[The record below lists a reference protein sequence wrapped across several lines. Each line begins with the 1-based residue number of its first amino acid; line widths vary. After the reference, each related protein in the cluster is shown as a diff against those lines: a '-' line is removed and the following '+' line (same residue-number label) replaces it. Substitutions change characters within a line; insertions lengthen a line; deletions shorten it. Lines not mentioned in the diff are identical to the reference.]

1 MAGVM
6 ERTLGILEL
15 LAREAEGLPLAV
27 IAERLDMPRS
37 AAHRLLTDLARY
49 GYVRQIRDQG
59 DYMLTTKLVSLGL
72 GFLGE
77 MGILDAA
84 QPLLDRLAERSG
96 ELVRL
101 AVVDGRSLTWVAKAQ
116 GATRGLRYDPDMGAV
131 AKLSCSSSGLAWLST
146 LSDEAALEL
155 VAEQGFGNVEEYG
168 PNAPTTV
175 AALLEALR
183 KTRERGFSLTLETFA
198 PGMNAIAAPVRRGD
212 QATLGTLSIAGPSIR
227 FSEEHMR
234 ALGDELLEVADELA
248 ASTSASNLLR
258 AGRPST
264 ASQL

>member
-15 LAREAEGLPLAV
+15 LAREADGLPLAT

-37 AAHRLLTDLARY
+37 GAHRLLGDLVRY
-49 GYVRQIRDQG
+49 GYVRQVKDQG

-77 MGILDAA
+77 IGILDAA
-84 QPLLDRLAERSG
+84 QPLIDRLAESSG

-101 AVVDGRSLTWVAKAQ
+101 AVIDGKRLTWVAKAQ
-116 GATRGLRYDPDMGAV
+116 GAKGGLRYDPDMGAV
-131 AKLSCSSSGLAWLST
+131 ARLSCSASGQAWLST

-155 VAEQGFGNVEEYG
+155 VAEQGFGQVDEYG
-168 PNAPTTV
+168 PNAPVSVT
-175 AALLEALR
+175 ALLEALR
-183 KTRERGFSLTLETFA
+183 VTRERGFSVVQETFS
-198 PGMNAIAAPVRRGD
+198 PGMNAIAAPVRRGE
-212 QATLGTLSIAGPSIR
+212 QAALGTISIAGPSIR
-227 FSEEHMR
+227 FAEEKML
-234 ALGDELLEVADELA
+234 ALGNELLGIADELA
-248 ASTSASNLLR
+248 ASASASGMLR
-258 AGRPST
+258 AGKPST

>member
-15 LAREAEGLPLAV
+15 LAQEAEGLPLAI
-27 IAERLDMPRS
+27 IAERVGMPRS
-37 AAHRLLTDLARY
+37 AAHRLLSDLARY
-49 GYVRQIRDQG
+49 GYVRQVRDQG
-59 DYMLTTKLVSLGL
+59 DYMLTTKLTSMGL

-84 QPLLDRLAERSG
+84 QPLIDRLAEISG

-101 AVVDGRSLTWVAKAQ
+101 SVVDGRRLTWVAKAQ

-131 AKLSCSSSGLAWLST
+131 AKLSCSASGLAWLST

-155 VAEQGFGNVEEYG
+155 VAEQGFGNEEEYG

-175 AALLEALR
+175 TELLEALKQAR
-183 KTRERGFSLTLETFA
+183 DRGFSSTVETFS
-198 PGMNAIAAPVRRGD
+198 PGMNAMAAPVYRVGH
-212 QATLGTLSIAGPSIR
+212 TTIGTISIAGPSIR
-227 FSEEHMR
+227 FTEARMAS
-234 ALGDELLEVADELA
+234 LGNILVEVADELA

-258 AGRPST
+258 VGRPTT

>member
-15 LAREAEGLPLAV
+15 LAREGEGLPLAA
-27 IAERLDMPRS
+27 IAERLGMPRS
-37 AAHRLLTDLARY
+37 AAHRLLSDLVRY
-49 GYVRQIRDQG
+49 GYVRQVRDQG
-59 DYMLTTKLVSLGL
+59 DYMLTTKLTSLGL

-84 QPLLDRLAERSG
+84 QPLLDRLAEISG

-101 AVVDGRSLTWVAKAQ
+101 AVVDDRCLTWVAKAQ

-146 LSDEAALEL
+146 LSDEMALEL

-168 PNAPTTV
+168 PQAPTTV
-175 AALLEALR
+175 SELLEALR
-183 KTRERGFSLTLETFA
+183 ETRTRGVSMTVETFS
-198 PGMNAIAAPVRRGD
+198 PGMNAMATPVRRAN
-212 QATLGTLSIAGPSIR
+212 QPALGTLSIAGPSIR
-227 FSEEHMR
+227 FTEERMQ
-234 ALGDELLEVADELA
+234 ALGDELLKVADELA
-248 ASTSASNLLR
+248 ASTSASSLLR